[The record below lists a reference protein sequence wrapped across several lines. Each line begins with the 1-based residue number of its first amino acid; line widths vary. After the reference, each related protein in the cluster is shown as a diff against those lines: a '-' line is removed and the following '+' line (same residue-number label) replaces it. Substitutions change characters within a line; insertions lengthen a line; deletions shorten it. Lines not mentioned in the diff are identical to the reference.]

1 MSVRIEHGRLIASAT
16 HASASRLTG
25 EIATVAAELG
35 ISCIAEPVVAIKVA
49 GDSRDAQ
56 RLAAELKKRGIA

>member
-1 MSVRIEHGRLIASAT
+1 MSIRIEHGALIASTT
-16 HASASRLTG
+16 HASTSRLTDA
-25 EIATVAAELG
+25 IATVAAELG
-35 ISCIAEPVVAIKVA
+35 ISCIAEPVVSIKVS